1 MAVLV
6 SMVHM
11 NQCSALREVT
21 WLISGRADP
30 ALRESPTSFIII
42 EKKNHTVLFCYRL
55 IFIYGFIIWLIGW
68 LV

>member
-1 MAVLV
+1 
-6 SMVHM
+6 MVHM

-30 ALRESPTSFIII
+30 ALRESPTSFIMI
-42 EKKNHTVLFCYRL
+42 EKKKNHTVLFCYRL
-55 IFIYGFIIWLIGW
+55 IFIYGFIVWLIGW